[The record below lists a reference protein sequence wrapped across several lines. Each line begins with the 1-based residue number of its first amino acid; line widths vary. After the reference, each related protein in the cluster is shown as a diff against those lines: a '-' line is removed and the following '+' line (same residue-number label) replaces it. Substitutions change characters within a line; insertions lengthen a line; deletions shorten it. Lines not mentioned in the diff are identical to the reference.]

1 MRLRLKLLQ
10 KVCVWLC
17 MIESIIQHEKCC
29 YICGSTQNLECHHV
43 MSGTAN
49 RRLSQMYGLTVW
61 LCRDHHTGSIG
72 VHTDIFLKNR
82 LERDA
87 QRAFESIYGHRMWMQ
102 TFRKNYL

>member
-1 MRLRLKLLQ
+1 MK
-10 KVCVWLC
+10 
-17 MIESIIQHEKCC
+17 SIMQQDECC
-29 YICGSTQNLECHHV
+29 YICGCTHNLEVHHV

-49 RRLSQMYGLTVW
+49 RRLSELYGLKVF

-72 VHTDIFLKNR
+72 VHSDIFLKNR

-87 QRAFESIYGHRMWMQ
+87 QRAFERIYGHRMWMQ